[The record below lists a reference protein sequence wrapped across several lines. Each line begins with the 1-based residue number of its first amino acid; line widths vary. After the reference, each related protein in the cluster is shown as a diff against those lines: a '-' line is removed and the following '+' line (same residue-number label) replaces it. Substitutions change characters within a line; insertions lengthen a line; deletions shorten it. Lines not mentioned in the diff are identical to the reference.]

1 MPSLRR
7 DSFDVVA
14 IKTEARIHCASAR
27 KLNLSARFMEPAPT
41 DADNF
46 DAATRLSRNER
57 YDRAANSFR
66 NRKINAD

>member
-46 DAATRLSRNER
+46 DAAARL
-57 YDRAANSFR
+57 RAASP
-66 NRKINAD
+66 